1 MSSLLTVLH
10 KILILHYSRAA
21 RGYEDLFCLPK
32 LIHVQSRVCI
42 VILGQLGHPVFWSQ
56 VPRYFLPMPPVQL
69 LLMQCEAEH
78 ERRTDCKA
86 NFIKIINFLANI
98 INQV

>member
-32 LIHVQSRVCI
+32 LIHVQSRVCKCI
-42 VILGQLGHPVFWSQ
+42 VILGQLGHPCILVPSSPVF
-56 VPRYFLPMPPVQL
+56 P
-69 LLMQCEAEH
+69 
-78 ERRTDCKA
+78 A
-86 NFIKIINFLANI
+86 NAASTVVVNA
-98 INQV
+98 V